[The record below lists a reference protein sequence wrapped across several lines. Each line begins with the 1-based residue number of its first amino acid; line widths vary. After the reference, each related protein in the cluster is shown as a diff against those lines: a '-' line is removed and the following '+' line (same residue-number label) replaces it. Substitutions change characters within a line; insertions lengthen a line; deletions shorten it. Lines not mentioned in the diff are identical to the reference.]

1 MPQIIN
7 TNLSSM
13 TAQRNLDRT
22 QAEGL
27 TALQRLSSGL
37 RINSARD
44 DAAGLAISTRF
55 TAQVRGLGVAI
66 RNANDGI
73 SLAQTAEGALG
84 VMTESLQRVRELALQ
99 AANATNSDSDR
110 QALNAE
116 AQQLID
122 ELSRVSD
129 QTNFN
134 GRKLLDGSFES
145 SVQIGTNVGETVAFS
160 IAEVSVDNLGGG
172 VGAGIS
178 AVGSSSALSNG
189 DLTINGVSIGPSS
202 AGDDTAST
210 NNAGASAISKA
221 AAINRATSDT
231 GVSAEINTNSVAGQE
246 IDGTTDSGNLVLNG
260 VTIALATG
268 ADGAATRSSV
278 VSAINAVSDQT
289 GVTASDSGSDKN
301 GVQLLAADGRN
312 VELESFSGAAIANLG
327 LGAVG
332 TYEGGY
338 TLVSKDGSDIVIGGG
353 DGSNGSDVAN
363 AGLSTGTFGG
373 TTAAVTSTEQAGTTV
388 NALVAGD
395 LLINGV
401 SIGASAASDDTASSA
416 DKAASA
422 IALAAAI
429 NKSSDQTGVAAEA
442 NATVLVGG
450 ASAQSDT
457 AADGTVT
464 INGVTTAT
472 ITTIATGTDA
482 NALEINR
489 TSAIDAINAVSGQ
502 TGVVASDN
510 GTTITLAA
518 ADGRNIQVDVSEGST
533 ATGAFDTAIGLF
545 GSVNG
550 VALDGAAAETVTGT
564 VTMSSAASFEVAAG
578 ATNGDSGVTN
588 VGLEIGTFGGASTGQ
603 FLSEID
609 LSTTEGAQN
618 ALSAV
623 DNALDAVNRER
634 ANLGAIQNR
643 LDSTVTSLAINVE
656 NLTAARSRILDADFA
671 KETAELSRTQVLQQA
686 GVSVLSQANAQP
698 QLVLSLLQ

>member
-122 ELSRVSD
+122 ELSRISD

-178 AVGSSSALSNG
+178 AVGSANALSNG
-189 DLTINGVSIGPSS
+189 DLTINGVAIGPSS

-210 NNAGASAISKA
+210 DNAGASAIAKA
-221 AAINRATSDT
+221 AAINRATAET
-231 GVSAEINTNSVAGQE
+231 GVSAEINANSVAGQS
-246 IDGTTDSGNLVLNG
+246 IGGTTDSGDLVLNG

-289 GVTASDSGSDKN
+289 GVTAVDSGSNTN
-301 GVQLLAADGRN
+301 GVQLVAEDGRN
-312 VELESFSGAAIANLG
+312 VEIESFGGADTANLG
-327 LGAVG
+327 LGAAG

-353 DGSNGSDVAN
+353 DGSNGSDVGN
-363 AGLSTGTFGG
+363 AGLTSGTYGG

-401 SIGASAASDDTASSA
+401 SIGASAAADDTASST
-416 DKAASA
+416 DKSASA

-429 NKSSDQTGVAAEA
+429 NRSTDQTGVTAEV

-450 ASAQSDT
+450 TSQTDSATS
-457 AADGTVT
+457 GVVT
-464 INGVTTAT
+464 INGVDTAT
-472 ITTIATGTDA
+472 ITTIAVATDA
-482 NALEINR
+482 NADEINR
-489 TSAIDAINAVSGQ
+489 TSAINAINAISGL

-510 GTTITLAA
+510 GTTITLTAE
-518 ADGRNIQVDVSEGST
+518 DGRNIQADVAST
-533 ATGAFDTAIGLF
+533 GLGTAIGLDA
-545 GSVNG
+545 SV
-550 VALDGAAAETVTGT
+550 DGISSAGADDEAVTGT
-564 VTMSSAASFEVAAG
+564 VTLSSAENFEVSAG

-603 FLSEID
+603 FLSEVD

-618 ALSAV
+618 ALAAV